1 MAFQLGASSSSLSSS
16 PSIHS
21 RNHHVFL
28 SFRGKDVRLKFISHL
43 NQALRQSGIMTYM
56 DDGDLERGDQIS
68 SEHFKAIEESSISI
82 IVLSKNYA
90 KSKWCLDN
98 LLKILECK
106 RKKKQIILPIFYEVK
121 PSEVQDHEKGCFGEA
136 FTRLGKKIKLGD
148 IKLLEYWKEALE
160 EVTKLF
166 GFYFFDRDDES
177 EFIQNIIQWL
187 NSRILNQT
195 PLCIAT
201 YPIVIESRIR
211 DIYQH
216 LNLERND
223 IVRMVGIFGIGGIG
237 KTTFSKDI
245 YNRISSQFDGS
256 CFFSNIRDISKS
268 GGLIKLQ
275 KILLSEILGKN
286 WIFMM
291 LIKESM

>member
-16 PSIHS
+16 PSIHP
-21 RNHHVFL
+21 RNHHVIL

-43 NQALRQSGIMTYM
+43 NQVLRQSGIMTYM
-56 DDGDLERGDQIS
+56 DDGDLERGEQIS

-82 IVLSKNYA
+82 IVLSKNLQNSNA
-90 KSKWCLDN
+90 KSK
-98 LLKILECK
+98 I
-106 RKKKQIILPIFYEVK
+106 
-121 PSEVQDHEKGCFGEA
+121 HG
-136 FTRLGKKIKLGD
+136 
-148 IKLLEYWKEALE
+148 
-160 EVTKLF
+160 
-166 GFYFFDRDDES
+166 DDES
-177 EFIQNIIQWL
+177 EFIQNIIQWV

-256 CFFSNIRDISKS
+256 CFLSNIRDISKS

-291 LIKESM
+291 LIEESM